1 MCCAPVRSEPVD
13 IFDDL
18 GAEQDRLETILAS
31 LDATAWATES
41 GAPGWSITDV
51 VLHLA
56 QTEEGVVASAATGDE
71 IPPGGGWRND
81 GETVD
86 AAVERRVRAEQAA
99 APEVFERW
107 RGARRAAL
115 AALRSADPN
124 RRLTWAETPLKPATL
139 ATTRLAE
146 HWAHGLD
153 ITEPLGVDFPDT
165 ARLRHVAWLG
175 HATLP
180 YAFALA
186 GERFDEV
193 FCESAC
199 TGRLDVAIRRSRR
212 SVLDSWPGGRVL
224 PRRCPSAATRGF
236 HLGRRRPDRPDGAQ
250 AAAQLRDVTRGTQLA
265 QPHAPPQQPPPP
277 TGAGSRAWV
286 VPGVANVDNNLTVSS
301 CPSGHGASLA
311 ASAIDRRTS
320 NRR

>member
-1 MCCAPVRSEPVD
+1 VD

-56 QTEEGVVASAATGDE
+56 QTEEGVVASVVTGDE
-71 IPPGGGWRND
+71 IPPGGGWRID

-99 APEVFERW
+99 ASEVFERW

-124 RRLTWAETPLKPATL
+124 RRLTWVERPLKPATL

-193 FCESAC
+193 FCELHA
-199 TGRLDVAIRRSRR
+199 
-212 SVLDSWPGGRVL
+212 
-224 PRRCPSAATRGF
+224 
-236 HLGRRRPDRPDGAQ
+236 PDGSTWQFGDPRATSSIRGQ
-250 AAAQLRDVTRGTQLA
+250 AGEFCRVGARRLQSEDSSLVAAGPIGPMALTLLRNYAT
-265 QPHAPPQQPPPP
+265 
-277 TGAGSRAWV
+277 
-286 VPGVANVDNNLTVSS
+286 
-301 CPSGHGASLA
+301 
-311 ASAIDRRTS
+311 
-320 NRR
+320 